1 MSAYTF
7 QEIEFKISVKEGHY
21 YYEQKV
27 SPAYLICGTGISWAS
42 LVVHRLP
49 GKFRTERWFVSEHTT
64 GSAIDIPETTS
75 QEAAAES
82 AVSKIKELGEDRF
95 QKVLARTQTR
105 KAKKWK
111 PNRQKGKFPT

>member
-7 QEIEFKISVKEGHY
+7 QEIEFKISVRESHY

-64 GSAIDIPETTS
+64 GAEIEIPETTLM
-75 QEAAAES
+75 EVAAES
-82 AVSKIKELGEDRF
+82 AVNKIRELGQNRF
-95 QKVLARTQTR
+95 QKALARARTR
-105 KAKKWK
+105 KDKQW
-111 PNRQKGKFPT
+111 RR